1 MNRNLLSDV
10 LYFSKHHVLW
20 YESVHGRGQMDTEQ
34 SLFRHQRTD
43 ETGVPQNHT
52 SERDGQATGARH
64 RHHNCEWH
72 LRLVE
77 LVQGI
82 QQETGTIV

>member
-1 MNRNLLSDV
+1 
-10 LYFSKHHVLW
+10 
-20 YESVHGRGQMDTEQ
+20 MDTEQ

-64 RHHNCEWH
+64 RHHNCE
-72 LRLVE
+72 
-77 LVQGI
+77 
-82 QQETGTIV
+82 